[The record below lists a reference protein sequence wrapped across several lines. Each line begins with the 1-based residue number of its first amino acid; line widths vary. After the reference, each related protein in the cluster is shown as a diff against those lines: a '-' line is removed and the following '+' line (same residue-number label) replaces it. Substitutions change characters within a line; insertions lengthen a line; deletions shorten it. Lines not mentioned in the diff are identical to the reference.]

1 MRDAIE
7 DIHDELYGAVY
18 ADDLAGA
25 KRLLDELAMIT
36 GDNPRGRRI
45 RAAKRAAE
53 PLLWPQLRLL
63 TPEVLPAPGHLPG
76 STIRNP
82 YRA

>member
-7 DIHDELYGAVY
+7 DIHTELYAAVY
-18 ADDLAGA
+18 ADNLAGA

-45 RAAKRAAE
+45 RAAKAKAH
-53 PLLWPQLRLL
+53 PLNRPPLRS
-63 TPEVLPAPGHLPG
+63 PVREKLP
-76 STIRNP
+76 R
-82 YRA
+82 YV